1 VDERDLIDAL
11 CGVRPEWAAR
21 RDAIHEADLYHL
33 AGARLGRELIEA
45 VLGGRDAAW
54 MRRAFEV
61 IEAALARGTP
71 GAKNLVVTGLFEAM
85 QGPAYRRASPPD
97 QVDAWLGAASRE
109 AWADLIEG
117 WTGEGV
123 RSIEAWRRVVVNG
136 PSRAVELTTAE
147 LRLRADLGESP
158 SVIWQRGEARGGRPL
173 GRAEIERVAAPVRPL
188 VARRLLDPAEA
199 ALGEVVARL
208 EVDGARGRAVIEF
221 GAAAQGGQG
230 GRVARCGDRLFAVD
244 LDELA
249 AAWAWLAEG

>member
-1 VDERDLIDAL
+1 MDERELIDAL

-21 RDAIHEADLYHL
+21 REAIHEAELYYVDS
-33 AGARLGRELIEA
+33 ASLGRDLIDA
-45 VLGGRDAAW
+45 VLEGRDAPW

-61 IEAALARGTP
+61 IEAALGRGSP
-71 GAKNLVVTGLFEAM
+71 GARNLVVTGLFEAM
-85 QGPAYRRASPPD
+85 QGPAYRRADPPD
-97 QVDAWLGAASRE
+97 LVDAWLGAASRK

-147 LRLRADLGESP
+147 LRLRADLGEAP

-173 GRAEIERVAAPVRPL
+173 DRAEVARVVAPVRPL
-188 VARRLLDPAEA
+188 VARRLLDPSEA
-199 ALGEVVARL
+199 ALGEVIARL
-208 EVDGARGRAVIEF
+208 EVDGARGRVVIEF
-221 GAAAQGGQG
+221 GDAAEG
-230 GRVARCGDRLFAVD
+230 GRVARCGDRMFALD

-249 AAWAWLAEG
+249 AAWAWLAEA

>member
-1 VDERDLIDAL
+1 VDERAFIDAL
-11 CGVRPEWAAR
+11 CDVRPEWAAR
-21 RDAIHEADLYHL
+21 RDAIHEAELYYVDG
-33 AGARLGRELIEA
+33 AGLGRELVEA

-61 IEAALARGTP
+61 IEAALERGSPAAR
-71 GAKNLVVTGLFEAM
+71 NLVVTGLFEAM

-97 QVDAWLGAASRE
+97 QVDEWLGAASRT

-117 WTGEGV
+117 WTGEGI

-173 GRAEIERVAAPVRPL
+173 GRAEVERALAPVRPL
-188 VARRLLDPAEA
+188 VARRLLDPSEA
-199 ALGEVVARL
+199 GLGEVVARL

-221 GAAAQGGQG
+221 GDAVPG
-230 GRVARCGDRLFAVD
+230 GRLARCGDRMFALD